1 MEQKQP
7 IYQWLDVDGN
17 NTLAVDYP
25 LDENSWVIDLGG
37 YHGVWAS
44 QMLEKYNSNIILIE
58 PVPEF
63 YAYLRNKFKGVSKV
77 TVLNFGVSAERTSGT
92 LFLRADGTSKYIET
106 ENPIIVQFLTLQDIL
121 DMAGKEHID
130 FLQINIEGEE
140 YDLLEQ
146 MLEDGLILK
155 FQNIQIQYHDG
166 VKNYVERRLKI
177 QERMSEWFTKMYDYP
192 FVFEG
197 WKRKEL

>member
-1 MEQKQP
+1 
-7 IYQWLDVDGN
+7 
-17 NTLAVDYP
+17 
-25 LDENSWVIDLGG
+25 
-37 YHGVWAS
+37 
-44 QMLEKYNSNIILIE
+44 
-58 PVPEF
+58 
-63 YAYLRNKFKGVSKV
+63 
-77 TVLNFGVSAERTSGT
+77 
-92 LFLRADGTSKYIET
+92 
-106 ENPIIVQFLTLQDIL
+106 
-121 DMAGKEHID
+121 MAGKEHID
-130 FLQINIEGEE
+130 LLQINIEGEE

-155 FQNIQIQYHDG
+155 FQNIQIQYHGG